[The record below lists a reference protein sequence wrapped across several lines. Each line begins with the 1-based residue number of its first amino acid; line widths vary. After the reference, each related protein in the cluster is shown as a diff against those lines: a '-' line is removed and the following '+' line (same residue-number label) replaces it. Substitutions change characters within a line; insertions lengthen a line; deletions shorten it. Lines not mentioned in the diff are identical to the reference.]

1 MVAYLLQW
9 QRINTHT
16 DSLGQMISSL
26 KWCHFKTLSYQIV
39 NCEFYRQVFHVL
51 NSRKFFGL
59 LNCVFVCRCKSV
71 ARETLETSNFAHVW
85 NENNMKKGWK
95 TTKKAATTT
104 ISSSGWMKRYVDL
117 LLAVHLSSYI
127 RSNFLLCSLLSVFR
141 LSIWAK
147 LFGWSVQSNQSFFS
161 ISQFQKRCWC
171 ERARDAFFFF
181 TRCCFIFVALL
192 SAKVRTDRFIY
203 VY

>member
-127 RSNFLLCSLLSVFR
+127 RSNFFAVLSAFCVSLVYLSKTLRLVGSIESIFFFHFAISKTLLM
-141 LSIWAK
+141 WT
-147 LFGWSVQSNQSFFS
+147 
-161 ISQFQKRCWC
+161 
-171 ERARDAFFFF
+171 RARRFFFF
-181 TRCCFIFVALL
+181 TRRCFIFVALL
-192 SAKVRTDRFIY
+192 SAKVRTNRFIY

>member
-1 MVAYLLQW
+1 MTASSATTTTDDDGERAVGLQW
-9 QRINTHT
+9 CREVFSAKSRTKAIAINGMCFIGRLRCLFSWPVIFYGYFTSWLLTFCSGRELTHT

-95 TTKKAATTT
+95 TTKKQQQQP
-104 ISSSGWMKRYVDL
+104 S
-117 LLAVHLSSYI
+117 
-127 RSNFLLCSLLSVFR
+127 
-141 LSIWAK
+141 
-147 LFGWSVQSNQSFFS
+147 
-161 ISQFQKRCWC
+161 
-171 ERARDAFFFF
+171 RARVEWNAM
-181 TRCCFIFVALL
+181 
-192 SAKVRTDRFIY
+192 
-203 VY
+203 